1 MAPGGLLGG
10 GGGTQDDS
18 VKDLFDRIGRTIQQ
32 EVNKAAKTYTSELH
46 GDLSKATYPGDENP
60 EKSTPQDPC
69 DLEHSLH
76 TNVTIGG
83 DKEYPCEKRSNV
95 RFSDK
100 EGAECNKSKIKD
112 SKSNCGA
119 CAPYRRLHLCDRNL
133 ENINDYSKINTKDN
147 LLLEVCLAAKYE
159 GDSIIGE
166 YPKYQNKYGDS
177 GFTTCTMLARSFAD
191 IGDIVRG
198 KDLYLG
204 DNRKDREQKQK
215 LQENLNKIFNDIKKN
230 NQSKLGRLSLDQIR
244 EYWWEENR
252 EKIWKAITC
261 KAQGYKYFL
270 PKCSKDTWSQDKCRC
285 ANTGVPTN
293 FDYVPQ
299 YLRWFEEWAEDF
311 CRKKNKK
318 LENVKKQCRKKDKNS
333 DDRYCSRNGFDCE
346 KTIRKIEL
354 LRMGKGCINC
364 LYACNPYVDWIN
376 NQKEQFDKQKQ
387 KYTDEINGTSG
398 NRGRQRRAARGSN
411 SDNNGYEK
419 IFYKKLQETEYKD
432 VGKFLNLLSSEK
444 ACKEVKDSEGGTIDF
459 EKVNS
464 TSGGTAVGGASGTN
478 DEKKGTFYRSKYCQ
492 PCPDCGVKKVNNGGS
507 GNQWEKKN
515 TDQCTRIKLYE
526 PNKDANP
533 TPIRILKSGDG
544 QTEIAEKLKKFCD
557 QINLDTLNSGVNSA
571 GGGGNGGNSEMKELH
586 DEWKCYQFEQLRK
599 VGQGEEDDEY
609 NNEVENAGGLC
620 ILQKTNGEGKV
631 NKQKTFNNVFYY
643 WVAHMLKDSIYW
655 RTKKLEKCL
664 KNGTKTKCKNGC
676 NNDCE
681 CFKRWVKQ
689 KKDEWKPI
697 KDHFKK
703 QKGFKD
709 GGVGLANGLFVLEWN
724 LELEFANENSEED
737 TQNNVSAEEAKEIRH
752 LREIIKKKKQEE
764 ADGGS
769 GTGDPNGQKTLMDKL
784 IEHEEGIAKDCLQKQ
799 EECNRQQA
807 AREPAGRSLKPRA
820 DEPQTPDP
828 TVGDDDDEDL
838 DEVEEKAEEETA
850 EDSAT
855 TEDTV
860 DVCDT
865 VDKILKLDTLKEA
878 CSLKYGP
885 KAPSSWKCVTPTTNN
900 DDKGSEGGQDESVV
914 AKRRLKRSAGGKRD
928 ATAGS
933 ICVPPRRRRLYVTPL
948 TKLTGDNTAASQV
961 DGTTGQSQNGEA
973 ASNGPTDP
981 VESLQ
986 AQVDEAKGGVQGTEG
1001 RVKPNGQTAEGSQ
1014 SHPVSSAK
1022 ALEPVGISS
1031 QTSEGKT
1038 TSKSS
1043 GKDPREALRDAFIQ
1057 SAAVGTFFLWH
1068 NYKEQFKAQ
1077 HGAVEALGGFG
1088 TYGVRADGPGLVPFS
1103 GPQPT
1108 LPQAPFAASQGKV
1121 GPAGLGP
1128 GAGLPRGQHG
1138 QPHGTQLGLK
1148 KKGSSLRKSGSSL
1161 RKSGSS
1167 LRKSGSS
1174 LRKSGSSLRKSGSS
1188 LRKSGSSLR
1197 KSGSSLR
1204 KSGSSLRKSGSSLR
1218 KSGSSLRKSGSSLRK
1233 SGSSLRKSG
1242 SSLRKSGSSLRKSGS
1257 SLKERGYRYQ
1267 NIVCR
1272 P

>member
-1 MAPGGLLGG
+1 MRPSQRASAATEP
-10 GGGTQDDS
+10 DYSDAKDA
-18 VKDLFDRIGRTIQQ
+18 KDLLDKIGEKIQKQ
-32 EVNKAAKTYTSELH
+32 VRDEALGRSGSDLQGRLSSATFREGYNIEHVNTNVCQLIHTH
-46 GDLSKATYPGDENP
+46 D
-60 EKSTPQDPC
+60 
-69 DLEHSLH
+69 
-76 TNVTIGG
+76 TNVTKGY
-83 DKEYPCEKRSNV
+83 DKENPCAKRSDV
-95 RFSDK
+95 RFSDT
-100 EGAECNKSKIKD
+100 EGAQCDKSKIKD
-112 SKSNCGA
+112 NKGKSEGA
-119 CAPYRRLHLCDRNL
+119 CAPYRRLHLCDHHLSHMQEN
-133 ENINDYSKINTKDN
+133 NINDTHN
-147 LLLEVCLAAKYE
+147 LLLEVLLAAQYE
-159 GDSIIGE
+159 GNSISQNHGKHQLTNKDSHS
-166 YPKYQNKYGDS
+166 QL
-177 GFTTCTMLARSFAD
+177 CTVLARSFAD
-191 IGDIVRG
+191 IGDIIRG
-198 KDLYLG
+198 KDLYIQRFS
-204 DNRKDREQKQK
+204 RKYMT
-215 LQENLNKIFNDIKKN
+215 N

-270 PKCSKDTWSQDKCRC
+270 PKCSNDTTLAKGHCQCIDG
-285 ANTGVPTN
+285 TVPTN

-1138 QPHGTQLGLK
+1138 QPHGTQLEKVDLVLEKVDLVLEKVDLVLEKVDLVLEKVDLVLEKVDLVLEKVDLVLEKVDLVLEKVDLVLEKVDLVLEKVDLVLEKVDLVLEKVDLVLEKVDLVLEKVDLVLK
-1148 KKGSSLRKSGSSL
+1148 KEDIGIK
-1161 RKSGSS
+1161 
-1167 LRKSGSS
+1167 
-1174 LRKSGSSLRKSGSS
+1174 
-1188 LRKSGSSLR
+1188 
-1197 KSGSSLR
+1197 
-1204 KSGSSLRKSGSSLR
+1204 
-1218 KSGSSLRKSGSSLRK
+1218 
-1233 SGSSLRKSG
+1233 
-1242 SSLRKSGSSLRKSGS
+1242 
-1257 SLKERGYRYQ
+1257 
-1267 NIVCR
+1267 I
-1272 P
+1272 